1 MLNPKFSKRI
11 SAGTRVYY
19 IDVNT
24 DTKGQEYLTLTEI
37 PVEKSLPDG
46 VKKQKRQR
54 IFIHANNAES
64 VLKVLTEA
72 VNHIKREGKNE

>member
-1 MLNPKFSKRI
+1 MVNPIFSKRI

-19 IDVNT
+19 IDVNS

-46 VKKQKRQR
+46 IKKQKRQR

-64 VLKVLTEA
+64 FLKVLEEA
-72 VNHIKREGKNE
+72 VTHIKREGK

>member
-1 MLNPKFSKRI
+1 MVNPKFSKRI

-19 IDVNT
+19 IDVHT

-37 PVEKSLPDG
+37 PVEKTFPDG
-46 VKKQKRQR
+46 VKKPKRQR

-64 VLKVLTEA
+64 FLKVLTEA
-72 VNHIKREGKNE
+72 INHIKREGKE